1 MLAERWSEI
10 DALFARAL
18 DLAPAERGPF
28 LERACADDG
37 ALRDAVEGLLA
48 ADDRAQTFLEHPPS
62 LTAAPGEESAPSGS
76 LHFGPYRIEG
86 MISRGGMGTVY
97 LATRD
102 DGQFERRVALKLLH
116 RGTHDPEALQQFRAE
131 RQILA
136 RLEHPAIAR
145 LYDGGE
151 TAEGLP
157 FLVME
162 YVEGLPLDVYCERH
176 RLGLE
181 ARLALF
187 RRLLDAVAYAHQNL
201 LVHRDIKPANVL
213 VSAAGEPKLLD
224 FGIAKQL
231 LADRPD
237 GASLTRRRPM
247 TPAYASPE
255 QVLGEA
261 ITTATDVYAL
271 GVVLYELLCGR
282 RPYRLKTDLPHELE
296 AAILGQEP
304 ERPSQALDR
313 PPSFGELSRE
323 EIGAARRAR
332 PGELRRKLRGDLDT
346 IVLTALHKEPQRRY
360 HSVVELAADIDRA
373 VRALPISARP
383 DTMLYRTRRFLRR
396 NRVGVAL
403 AGGVLFLVAALLGSL
418 LQQRDRAERE
428 RDKARQALSFLVDV
442 FEHADPYQGGAETVS
457 ARELLETGARRA
469 SRELAGEPE
478 VRASLL
484 DAIGQASL
492 GLGSLAEAA
501 PLLEGALAVRR
512 TTAPGSPELAAS
524 LEHVGWLRFRRGD
537 HDEAEA
543 LLREA
548 LALRRWQARG
558 NVSEELAAA
567 LNLLGTVLSERYQST
582 DEARL
587 REIEGLH
594 GEALAIFRRA
604 QGPAGLGVAESL
616 QRLAE
621 VSRDR
626 GDLPRAERMYRQ
638 VLRITRARRGE
649 DHPDI
654 ATFGRALAQTL
665 MDQAKFD
672 AAEKMLRS
680 ALATQRKT
688 LPGNH
693 PDIAQTLN
701 DLALVH
707 SRRGDYAGAVPLY
720 RQVLAYNVATFGES
734 HAETAI
740 VTSNLAG
747 ALQGAGQLEEAAALH
762 EKALALKRAV
772 YGERHIYVAQSLGA
786 LARLRSE
793 QERHAEA
800 LELAGRSLAISRE
813 LLPPDHRDFAWPL
826 RSMGMVLLAAGT
838 PAEAEPHFRQSLA
851 LLRATQAPDFFQT
864 ARVEVLLGACLTGL
878 GRYVEAE
885 GLIEHGRKVLE
896 AQFPADDEKVLEARE
911 KLADLR
917 RFRPGDPRTNR

>member
-1 MLAERWSEI
+1 M
-10 DALFARAL
+10 
-18 DLAPAERGPF
+18 
-28 LERACADDG
+28 
-37 ALRDAVEGLLA
+37 
-48 ADDRAQTFLEHPPS
+48 
-62 LTAAPGEESAPSGS
+62 
-76 LHFGPYRIEG
+76 
-86 MISRGGMGTVY
+86 
-97 LATRD
+97 
-102 DGQFERRVALKLLH
+102 
-116 RGTHDPEALQQFRAE
+116 
-131 RQILA
+131 
-136 RLEHPAIAR
+136 
-145 LYDGGE
+145 
-151 TAEGLP
+151 
-157 FLVME
+157 
-162 YVEGLPLDVYCERH
+162 
-176 RLGLE
+176 
-181 ARLALF
+181 
-187 RRLLDAVAYAHQNL
+187 
-201 LVHRDIKPANVL
+201 
-213 VSAAGEPKLLD
+213 
-224 FGIAKQL
+224 
-231 LADRPD
+231 
-237 GASLTRRRPM
+237 
-247 TPAYASPE
+247 
-255 QVLGEA
+255 
-261 ITTATDVYAL
+261 
-271 GVVLYELLCGR
+271 
-282 RPYRLKTDLPHELE
+282 
-296 AAILGQEP
+296 
-304 ERPSQALDR
+304 
-313 PPSFGELSRE
+313 
-323 EIGAARRAR
+323 
-332 PGELRRKLRGDLDT
+332 
-346 IVLTALHKEPQRRY
+346 
-360 HSVVELAADIDRA
+360 
-373 VRALPISARP
+373 
-383 DTMLYRTRRFLRR
+383 
-396 NRVGVAL
+396 
-403 AGGVLFLVAALLGSL
+403 
-418 LQQRDRAERE
+418 
-428 RDKARQALSFLVDV
+428 
-442 FEHADPYQGGAETVS
+442 
-457 ARELLETGARRA
+457 
-469 SRELAGEPE
+469 
-478 VRASLL
+478 
-484 DAIGQASL
+484 
-492 GLGSLAEAA
+492 
-501 PLLEGALAVRR
+501 
-512 TTAPGSPELAAS
+512 
-524 LEHVGWLRFRRGD
+524 GWLRFRRGD

-693 PDIAQTLN
+693 PDIAQTL
-701 DLALVH
+701 DDGPWCSPTAATMPGPCR
-707 SRRGDYAGAVPLY
+707 STARSSPITWQPSARATPKPPSSPATWRGRY
-720 RQVLAYNVATFGES
+720 
-734 HAETAI
+734 
-740 VTSNLAG
+740 
-747 ALQGAGQLEEAAALH
+747 QGAGQLEEAAALH

-826 RSMGMVLLAAGT
+826 RSMGMVLFAAGT